1 MSAKLIT
8 CPKIDTP
15 RILMQGRLRMAQKG
29 SVLIVDDEAGPRESL
44 RLILKPTYEIHMAA
58 DGDEALRCIQD
69 KEIDVVTLDLKMPGM
84 SGFEVLRGIKKLKAD
99 IEVIIVTGYG
109 TLQNAREAI
118 HDGAGD
124 FISKPFN
131 IPDIISIVN
140 KSFMRRK
147 YNIKISNL
155 AQELKNLKDLGEEG
169 EAKRKSP
176 MEDFSSIGGENLDSS
191 GGASEH

>member
-1 MSAKLIT
+1 
-8 CPKIDTP
+8 
-15 RILMQGRLRMAQKG
+15 MAEKG
-29 SVLIVDDEAGPRESL
+29 TILIVDDEVGPRESL
-44 RLILKPTYEIHMAA
+44 RLILKPIYEIHTAA

-109 TLQNAREAI
+109 TLKNAQEAI
-118 HDGAGD
+118 HHGAGD

-140 KSFMRRK
+140 KSFMRRR
-147 YNIKISNL
+147 YNLQINSLVQQIKGL
-155 AQELKNLKDLGEEG
+155 KELEE
-169 EAKRKSP
+169 EKP
-176 MEDFSSIGGENLDSS
+176 ESIRENFPLTRGENIGPP

>member
-1 MSAKLIT
+1 VCRNIEF
-8 CPKIDTP
+8 CPKEIK
-15 RILMQGRLRMAQKG
+15 MAEKG
-29 SVLIVDDEAGPRESL
+29 TILIVDDEVGPRESL
-44 RLILKPTYEIHMAA
+44 RLILKPIYEIHTAA

-109 TLQNAREAI
+109 TLKNAQEAI
-118 HDGAGD
+118 HHGAGD

-140 KSFMRRK
+140 KSFMRRR
-147 YNIKISNL
+147 YNLQINSLVQQIKG
-155 AQELKNLKDLGEEG
+155 LKDLEEEKQEG
-169 EAKRKSP
+169 LHENFP
-176 MEDFSSIGGENLDSS
+176 VSSGENFTPPR
-191 GGASEH
+191 GASEH

>member
-1 MSAKLIT
+1 
-8 CPKIDTP
+8 
-15 RILMQGRLRMAQKG
+15 MAQNG

-44 RLILKPTYEIHMAA
+44 RLILKPIYEIYTAA
-58 DGDEALRCIQD
+58 DGNEALRCIQE

-109 TLQNAREAI
+109 TLKNAQEAI
-118 HDGAGD
+118 HYGAGD

-140 KSFMRRK
+140 KSLMRRR
-147 YNIKISNL
+147 Y
-155 AQELKNLKDLGEEG
+155 NLKINNLVQKIKGLRDQEE
-169 EAKRKSP
+169 ENQESSR
-176 MEDFSSIGGENLDSS
+176 EDFSLSWGENFNPSR
-191 GGASEH
+191 GAPEH

>member
-1 MSAKLIT
+1 MSYGGIACTCVCRNIEF
-8 CPKIDTP
+8 CPKEIK
-15 RILMQGRLRMAQKG
+15 MAEKG
-29 SVLIVDDEAGPRESL
+29 TILIVDDEVGPRESL
-44 RLILKPTYEIHMAA
+44 RLILKPIYEIHTAA

-109 TLQNAREAI
+109 TLKNAQEAI
-118 HDGAGD
+118 HHGAGD

-140 KSFMRRK
+140 KSFMRRR
-147 YNIKISNL
+147 YNLQINSLVQQIKG
-155 AQELKNLKDLGEEG
+155 LKDLEEEKQEG
-169 EAKRKSP
+169 LQENFP
-176 MEDFSSIGGENLDSS
+176 VSSGENFTPPR
-191 GGASEH
+191 GASEH

>member
-1 MSAKLIT
+1 
-8 CPKIDTP
+8 
-15 RILMQGRLRMAQKG
+15 MAQKG

-44 RLILKPTYEIHMAA
+44 RLILKPTYEIHMAS
-58 DGDEALRCIQD
+58 DGNEALRCIQD

-118 HDGAGD
+118 HHGAGD

-155 AQELKNLKDLGEEG
+155 AQEIKDLKDLGEEEEG
-169 EAKRKSP
+169 KRKSP
-176 MEDFSSIGGENLDSS
+176 IEDFSSIGGEKLNSS